1 MKPNPLQDIGLLL
14 LRIGLGLVTLYYGCQ
29 LLMGTFGGEGF
40 TAALDRFHEKM
51 GIPIVF
57 GTMCVIAESFG
68 ALAVIVGLLT
78 RLAAIGLAI
87 NFGAAVYFG
96 THRLTAVQSVFLQGK
111 PDEAAAM
118 FYPAV
123 LCIAFLSLAFLGAGR
138 YALDARLF
146 KPRKSRTA
154 SQ

>member
-96 THRLTAVQSVFLQGK
+96 TKVGDTGLVTGDGA
-111 PDEAAAM
+111 
-118 FYPAV
+118 
-123 LCIAFLSLAFLGAGR
+123 SLAQT
-138 YALDARLF
+138 RLADWL
-146 KPRKSRTA
+146 A